1 MYEQPKIAV
10 PAQRRSSPRVHNSSA
25 HDSSVR
31 EAAGAPLAG
40 HLVALMTA
48 TEAVREA
55 TGEPTA
61 RAELDRALEQL
72 ALRLGELEPTGG
84 PVVPAA
90 GAPGGRGHTRAVR
103 SAGSLAGAHE
113 HAHALAG
120 RVLLVAAARQDT
132 ATAMLACRRM
142 DAHAAARSA
151 AAGPR
156 TPGT

>member
-25 HDSSVR
+25 HDSSVH
-31 EAAGAPLAG
+31 EAGGAPLAG
-40 HLVALMTA
+40 HLAALMAA
-48 TEAVREA
+48 TEAVRAA
-55 TGEPTA
+55 TGEPAA
-61 RAELDRALEQL
+61 RAELDQALAQL
-72 ALRLGELEPTGG
+72 TRRLAELEPTGG

-90 GAPGGRGHTRAVR
+90 GAPGGRGHPRAVR
-103 SAGSLAGAHE
+103 SADSLTRAHE

-132 ATAMLACRRM
+132 VTAMLACRRM

-151 AAGPR
+151 AAG
-156 TPGT
+156 G

>member
-10 PAQRRSSPRVHNSSA
+10 PAQRRSSRRVHNSSA
-25 HDSSVR
+25 HDNDVH
-31 EAAGAPLAG
+31 ETGGAPLSG
-40 HLVALMTA
+40 HLVALMAA

-55 TGEPTA
+55 TGEPAA
-61 RAELDRALEQL
+61 RAELGRALEQL
-72 ALRLGELEPTGG
+72 ALRLSELEPTGG

-90 GAPGGRGHTRAVR
+90 GAPGGRGHIRAAR
-103 SAGSLAGAHE
+103 SPGSAGSLARAHE

-132 ATAMLACRRM
+132 VTAVLACRRM

-151 AAGPR
+151 TAEA
-156 TPGT
+156 